1 MEFLYL
7 LEKIRVPRLN
17 ELMLAVTELG
27 GEMPFLI
34 IALVVFWC
42 VDKRRGYYVLSVG
55 FLGTLTNQF
64 MK

>member
-7 LEKIRVPRLN
+7 LEKIRVPGLN

-42 VDKRRGYYVLSVG
+42 VTSVG
-55 FLGTLTNQF
+55 DTMYYPLVFWVH
-64 MK
+64 